1 MPVTFDVA
9 KHSANRVSLPGRDGS
24 SNPHAAGRDKAGQIP
39 QSGDRAG
46 HKPGRKLWQ
55 RFLPSKQSRP
65 TTETGPRPTNTTT
78 TVTPPQIA
86 LDSKPNIAAPS
97 HPASSVSLPHGSYTP
112 RQVLELACK
121 PQAKKAGE
129 ILQCSLTEDRGE
141 PGQEGPGETLPTQ
154 ERAPHAATTQT
165 ISSIIPTSNGLVDTV
180 ILAYNKH
187 HALVLRPDDV
197 WLAILTQFNYFVNAN
212 AELLRASFVAHEG
225 KRALTISAEGTRYTL
240 DFAEMSRQMV
250 GEMEKNVVDPA
261 LRAWALP
268 AFTTTT
274 ENDTTI
280 AAMLMMA
287 TLKAYFEY
295 DYQGIACGIPR
306 VTLEGEKSDWE
317 DILKRLEKLKEY
329 GVQTIAWYHLLVPV
343 ISRFVKSF
351 DEPGSPETVEFWQQK
366 GRWKGH
372 RLLMD
377 LQRPQAPETLSAQE
391 FHATYMRDTEW
402 SGGQLQLVLDDV
414 PFHQVDVNDAPPGY
428 AEVDVTLD
436 DNGEHFDCVL
446 TAGLVGTRV
455 SSSNDTALS
464 KTGIDDT
471 VRPLPGWWM
480 YVKK

>member
-24 SNPHAAGRDKAGQIP
+24 SNPHAAGGDKA
-39 QSGDRAG
+39 
-46 HKPGRKLWQ
+46 KPGRKLQVILLREWQ
-55 RFLPSKQSRP
+55 RFLPSKKSRS
-65 TTETGPRPTNTTT
+65 TTETPRPTNTTT
-78 TVTPPQIA
+78 TVTPPQIS
-86 LDSKPNIAAPS
+86 LDNKPNLAAPS
-97 HPASSVSLPHGSYTP
+97 HPAVSVSLPHGSYTP
-112 RQVLELACK
+112 RQVLRIACK

-154 ERAPHAATTQT
+154 ERAPHATTTQI
-165 ISSIIPTSNGLVDTV
+165 ISSVIPTSNGLVDTV
-180 ILAYNKH
+180 ILAC
-187 HALVLRPDDV
+187 
-197 WLAILTQFNYFVNAN
+197 
-212 AELLRASFVAHEG
+212 LRASFVAHEG

-343 ISRFVKSF
+343 IFRFVKSF
-351 DEPGSPETVEFWQQK
+351 DEPGSPETVEFWQQVAHHEPGGSGPSYYTGWINAFCVFDEK